1 MPHNHPE
8 VYLLD
13 GLRTPFGKYR
23 GALASLSTVDLGST
37 AIRALLAR
45 NEWGSN
51 PSASLFGVV
60 VQAGLGQNPA
70 RIAATA
76 GGVSL
81 SSPALTLNS
90 VCLAS
95 LEAVC
100 DATRRIRSSEG
111 THYLVGGFDSMS
123 RAPRILPLPD
133 GELEGDGNPYSALMS
148 DGLSCALSGGS
159 MGEIS
164 DRCNQQLNISREAQ
178 DLWASMSHTRAA
190 AATAVLQRDEI
201 FPVLTAAG
209 TVCADQGIRTN
220 STLEGLAQLRPAF
233 TREGTITAGNAS
245 QLADGASVGLV
256 VDAVMADRSG
266 RTPLARIVDWGWIA
280 GPDASLHTKPADA
293 IEKVLSQQGLK
304 ASDIDLFEINEAFAG
319 VAIASSVQLGVPPDV
334 VNVNGGAIALGHPLG
349 ATGFRLLLTLA
360 HEMRRRRV
368 KRGIASLCGGGG
380 QGLAVLIENPLVG

>member
-8 VYLLD
+8 IYLLD
-13 GLRTPFGKYR
+13 GLRTPFGRYR
-23 GALASLSTVDLGST
+23 GALASLSTIDLGST

-45 NEWGSN
+45 NEWASN

-70 RIAATA
+70 RIAAAA

-123 RAPRILPLPD
+123 RAPRILPLLD
-133 GELEGDGNPYSALMS
+133 GELDGDGDPYSALMS

-190 AATAVLQRDEI
+190 AATSILQRDEI

-209 TVCADQGIRTN
+209 TVGADQGIRTN

-233 TREGTITAGNAS
+233 AREGTITAGNAS

-266 RTPLARIVDWGWIA
+266 RTPLARIVDWGWTA

-319 VAIASSVQLGVPPDV
+319 VAIASSVQLGVPHDV